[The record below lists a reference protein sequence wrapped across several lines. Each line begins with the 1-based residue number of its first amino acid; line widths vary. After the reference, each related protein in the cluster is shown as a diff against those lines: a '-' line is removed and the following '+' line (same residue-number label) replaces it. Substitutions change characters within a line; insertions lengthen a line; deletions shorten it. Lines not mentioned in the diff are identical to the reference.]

1 MEEEKEIKEEEQ
13 TEERDLAAEIE
24 ELRKKCDEYY
34 DNWVRTT
41 ADFENYKKRVQKE
54 KEEFIEYGNES
65 ILRDFLP
72 VIDNFERALNFMKGN
87 HDPSSIIG
95 GIELIYKQMMGLL
108 EKYGVRPIEALGK
121 KFDPFYH
128 EVVEERLTGEESG
141 IVVQEYQK
149 GYMYKTRVLRPSLV
163 VVSKK
168 IEKVEDKK
176 EERDGS
182 DGQDNR
188 D

>member
-1 MEEEKEIKEEEQ
+1 MEEEKEIKEEDQQQ
-13 TEERDLAAEIE
+13 TEERDLTAEIE

-41 ADFENYKKRVQKE
+41 ADFENYKKRVQRE
-54 KEEFIEYGNES
+54 KEEFIEYGNEA
-65 ILRDFLP
+65 ILRDLLP
-72 VIDNFERALNFMKGN
+72 VIDNFERALNFIKDN
-87 HDPSSIIG
+87 KNSSAIIE
-95 GIELIYKQMMGLL
+95 GIELIYKQITGILD
-108 EKYGVRPIEALGK
+108 KYGVKPIEAVGK

-128 EVVEERLTGEESG
+128 EVVEERLTEEESG

-168 IEKVEDKK
+168 IEKEEK
-176 EERDGS
+176 EEREGS